1 MNKLIDKFYW
11 LIKLFRLFLI
21 RVLSLLH
28 ISIAF
33 MNRNTC
39 LGLILLTGIM
49 GTGLESQGQ
58 ILKKILKPS
67 SKQQNTTAT
76 SNNLSNTEL
85 NSGLKQALSEGLT
98 SSINSLSTKNGFLG
112 DAAVKI
118 LMPPEAQK
126 IEKTLRS
133 VGMGKICD
141 QFIASLNGAA
151 ETAVK
156 EAAPVF
162 ANSLSKMTITDAYNI
177 LLSGQ
182 QDAATTFF
190 KTTTTPDLTSK
201 FSPIV
206 EGALGKNNV
215 STYWTQ
221 LTSTYNSLP
230 LAFSKVNTDLNAY
243 VTQKAI
249 DGLFVKVAEQ
259 ELKIRNNLGGSRTT
273 PLLQKV
279 FGWADKQN

>member
-1 MNKLIDKFYW
+1 MNKNIG
-11 LIKLFRLFLI
+11 
-21 RVLSLLH
+21 
-28 ISIAF
+28 
-33 MNRNTC
+33 
-39 LGLILLTGIM
+39 LGLILLAGMTGS
-49 GTGLESQGQ
+49 GLESQGQ
-58 ILKKILKPS
+58 ILKKILKTS
-67 SKQQNTTAT
+67 SDQQNTKAPKQ
-76 SNNLSNTEL
+76 NNLSNTEI
-85 NSGLKQALSEGLT
+85 NSGLKQALSNGLT
-98 SSINSLSTKNGFLG
+98 SSINTLSAKNGFLG

-141 QFIASLNGAA
+141 QFISSLNGAA

-206 EGALGKNNV
+206 ESALGKNNV

-221 LTSTYNSLP
+221 LTSAYNSLP

-259 ELKIRNNLGGSRTT
+259 ELKIRGNLGGSRTT